1 MRRGLSASVLIPLFS
16 KDEWGI
22 FIFVQKVG
30 AMKEKWLAIGFWV
43 LGCFLFLSAFP
54 SHAQKSPKT
63 LTLLYS
69 NNINGEIDPC
79 PT

>member
-1 MRRGLSASVLIPLFS
+1 MDNMKRIWFLI
-16 KDEWGI
+16 I
-22 FIFVQKVG
+22 FF
-30 AMKEKWLAIGFWV
+30 APGFLWV
-43 LGCFLFLSAFP
+43 NHSNPCY
-54 SHAQKSPKT
+54 AQKPLNT